1 MFQMTLHRF
10 PIPCRALGRTI
21 SSALLGV
28 RTTLSQDKNDKRRV
42 ERRYLKYAGVG
53 MQFGIAIALF
63 TLGGRWLDGQFPKLE
78 PLFTLLGFAVAFVGG
93 TVSLVYQVLGSERV
107 NKQ

>member
-63 TLGGRWLDGQFPKLE
+63 TL
-78 PLFTLLGFAVAFVGG
+78 LGFAVAFVGG